1 MLKPLKKLLINVQK
15 SCKGSSSSGK
25 AYKILP
31 NSLLKKAVEV
41 ITELENGV
49 HPQSL
54 GAKKLRRLP
63 NHYRMRINHS
73 YRMLIGY
80 KDKQWVSL
88 GLYNRQSFSTLLNRR
103 RR

>member
-1 MLKPLKKLLINVQK
+1 MFKPLKKLLISVQE
-15 SCKGSSSSGK
+15 SCNESSSDKAGK
-25 AYKILP
+25 VLS
-31 NSLLKKAVEV
+31 NSLLKKSVGA

-54 GAKKLRRLP
+54 GAKKLHRLP
-63 NHYRMRINHS
+63 NHYRLRMSNS
-73 YRMLIGY
+73 YRMLIVY

-88 GLYNRQSFSTLLNRR
+88 GLYNRQSFMTLLNRR